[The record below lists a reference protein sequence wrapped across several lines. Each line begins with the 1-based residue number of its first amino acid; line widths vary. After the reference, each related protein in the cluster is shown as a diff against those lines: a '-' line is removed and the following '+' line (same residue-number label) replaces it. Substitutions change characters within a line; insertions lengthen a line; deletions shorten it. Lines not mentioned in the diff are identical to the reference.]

1 MVRYALRR
9 IVSSLLVLFFVTLIT
24 FIVISVLPGD
34 RAVLAL
40 GIDAD
45 AETVEALRESMG
57 LDLSLIHI

>member
-40 GIDAD
+40 
-45 AETVEALRESMG
+45 
-57 LDLSLIHI
+57 